1 MKQITIL
8 ILLMASLVSGQV
20 TDGLDVFEDNGN
32 YWTASNTDSVVWT
45 SDEDSLFIAGA
56 ETAYVFI
63 RTGNTLGMITYK
75 GTVETQATL
84 NHTADSARVVFEVAM
99 LTGLSYNALDAS
111 VTETYYTLE
120 TTELAFGGSTDFYFY
135 PFENTNL
142 DQKHTLYW
150 LMRIR
155 GKYSTNLAK
164 IYIKEERMRAY

>member
-1 MKQITIL
+1 
-8 ILLMASLVSGQV
+8 
-20 TDGLDVFEDNGN
+20 VFEDNGN

-120 TTELAFGGSTDFYFY
+120 IHRFLFLSV
-135 PFENTNL
+135 
-142 DQKHTLYW
+142 
-150 LMRIR
+150 
-155 GKYSTNLAK
+155 
-164 IYIKEERMRAY
+164 